1 MKRTTLRAGA
11 GIVAGALALGLAGCG
26 LGTGGGNGE
35 PAELSDEP
43 VTIRMYW
50 WGGDA
55 RHQRTQE
62 VIDLFEDKYPNI
74 TVEPEFSDWTGYWE
88 KLATST
94 AGKNSPDVI
103 QMDQLYLASYA
114 DRGTLVDL
122 ADYDIATE
130 GMEQSVLGMGESDGG
145 LYAIPISTSAMST
158 IVNTDLLE
166 QIGVPLPENA
176 DSWTWDEYMAWAKSV
191 TDAAPAGTYG
201 GSLAQNEF
209 MLQLFA
215 RQNGDSL
222 FEDGDIAIDP
232 ETMAAFFQNALDSSQ
247 TGASAPASAWAESS
261 SLALDQT
268 PFAVGTVASSF
279 ITATQVSAFTQASG
293 ANLELLPIPTT
304 EDGVDDY
311 DYFKAGMYWSVSS
324 QSKHPAEAALL
335 IDFFL
340 NDPEA
345 VKIIGSERGLPAIS
359 TTLDVIGDDLTPEE
373 IKAVDYS
380 DSRLPFLGEAP
391 AIVPNGASD
400 VDAVLLRY
408 MQDVLFENKTPA
420 DAATGFIAD
429 MQKSIDAT
437 G

>member
-1 MKRTTLRAGA
+1 
-11 GIVAGALALGLAGCG
+11 
-26 LGTGGGNGE
+26 
-35 PAELSDEP
+35 
-43 VTIRMYW
+43 
-50 WGGDA
+50 
-55 RHQRTQE
+55 
-62 VIDLFEDKYPNI
+62 
-74 TVEPEFSDWTGYWE
+74 
-88 KLATST
+88 
-94 AGKNSPDVI
+94 
-103 QMDQLYLASYA
+103 
-114 DRGTLVDL
+114 
-122 ADYDIATE
+122 
-130 GMEQSVLGMGESDGG
+130 MGESDGG

-158 IVNTDLLE
+158 IVNTDLLDE
-166 QIGVPLPENA
+166 LGVALPDNTET
-176 DSWTWDEYMAWAKSV
+176 WTWDEYQAWAESV
-191 TDAAPAGTYG
+191 TDAAPSGTYG

-215 RQNGDSL
+215 RQSGDSL
-222 FEDGDIAIDP
+222 FEDGDVAIDE
-232 ETMAAFFQNALDSSQ
+232 ETMTDFFQTALDSTTS
-247 TGASAPASAWAESS
+247 GASAPASAWSEAT

-279 ITATQVSAFTQASG
+279 ITATQISAFTQASG
-293 ANLELLPIPTT
+293 ANLELLPIPTV
-304 EDGVDDY
+304 EGGVEDY

-324 QSKHPAEAALL
+324 QSEHPAEAALL

-373 IKAVDYS
+373 TKAVEYS
-380 DSRLPFLGEAP
+380 DSRVPFLGEAP

-408 MQDVLFENKTPA
+408 MQDVLFERTSPA

-429 MQKSIDAT
+429 VQKSIDAA

>member
-1 MKRTTLRAGA
+1 MKRNTLRAAA
-11 GIVAGALALGLAGCG
+11 GIVAGSLALGLAGCG

-35 PAELSDEP
+35 AAELSDEP
-43 VTIRMYW
+43 VTIRAYW

-62 VIDLFEDKYPNI
+62 VIDLFEEKYPNI

-122 ADYDIATE
+122 TDYDISTE
-130 GMEQSVLGMGESDGG
+130 GMEESVLGMGESEGG

-166 QIGVPLPENA
+166 QIGVPLPDNT
-176 DSWTWDEYMAWAKSV
+176 DTWTWEEYMAWSASV
-191 TDAAPAGTYG
+191 TAAAPSGTYG

-215 RQNGDSL
+215 RQNDDSL
-222 FEDGDIAIDP
+222 FEDGDVAIEP
-232 ETMAAFFQNALDSSQ
+232 ETMAAFFQNALDSTTS
-247 TGASAPASAWAESS
+247 GASAPASAWAEST

-268 PFAVGTVASSF
+268 PLAVGSVASSF
-279 ITATQVSAFTQASG
+279 ITATQVSAFAQASG
-293 ANLELLPIPTT
+293 ANLELVPIPTT
-304 EDGVDDY
+304 EGGVEDF

-324 QSKHPAEAALL
+324 QSKHPAESALL

-345 VKIIGSERGLPAIS
+345 VKIIGSERGLPALS

-373 IKAVDYS
+373 VKAVDFS
-380 DSRLPFLGEAP
+380 ESRTPFLGEAP

-408 MQDVLFENKTPA
+408 MQDVLFENKTPQE
-420 DAATGFIAD
+420 AATGFIAD
-429 MQKSIDAT
+429 VQKSIDAA

>member
-1 MKRTTLRAGA
+1 MKRNTLRAGA
-11 GIVAGALALGLAGCG
+11 GIVAATLALGLAGCG

-62 VIDLFEDKYPNI
+62 VIDLFEEKYPNI
-74 TVEPEFSDWTGYWE
+74 TVEGEFSDWTAYWE

-122 ADYDIATE
+122 TDYDISTE
-130 GMEQSVLGMGESDGG
+130 GMEESVLGMGESDGG

-158 IVNTDLLE
+158 IVNTDLLD

-176 DSWTWDEYMAWAKSV
+176 DSWTWEEYMAWAKSV
-191 TDAAPAGTYG
+191 TDAAPSGTYG

-215 RQNGDSL
+215 RQNDDSL
-222 FEDGDIAIDP
+222 FEDGDVAIDP
-232 ETMAAFFQNALDSSQ
+232 ETMTKFFQTALDSSSS
-247 TGASAPASAWAESS
+247 GASAPASAWVESS

-279 ITATQVSAFTQASG
+279 ITATQVSVFSQASG

-304 EDGVDDY
+304 DGGVEDY
-311 DYFKAGMYWSVSS
+311 DYFKAGMSWSVSS
-324 QSKHPAEAALL
+324 QSRRPAEAALL

-373 IKAVDYS
+373 VKAVEYS
-380 DSRLPFLGEAP
+380 DSRVPYLGEAP

-408 MQDVLFENKTPA
+408 MQDVLFGNKTPA

-429 MQKSIDAT
+429 VQKSIDAA

>member
-1 MKRTTLRAGA
+1 MKRNTLRAGA
-11 GIVAGALALGLAGCG
+11 GIVAGILALGLAGCG
-26 LGTGGGNGE
+26 LGTADGGDE

-43 VTIRMYW
+43 VTLRMYW

-62 VIDLFEDKYPNI
+62 VIDLFEEKYPNI

-122 ADYDIATE
+122 TDYDIDTS
-130 GMEQSVLGMGESDGG
+130 GMEDSVLGMGESEGG

-158 IVNTDLLE
+158 IVNTDLLDE
-166 QIGVPLPENA
+166 IGVPLPDNT
-176 DSWTWDEYMAWAKSV
+176 DTWTWEEYMAWSKSV
-191 TDAAPAGTYG
+191 TDAAPSGTYG

-215 RQNGDSL
+215 RQNGENL
-222 FEDGDIAIDP
+222 FEDGDIAISP
-232 ETMAAFFQNALDSSQ
+232 ETLAAFFQNALDS
-247 TGASAPASAWAESS
+247 TTNGASAPASAWVEST
-261 SLALDQT
+261 SLALDQL
-268 PFAVGTVASSF
+268 PLSVGTVASSF
-279 ITATQVSAFTQASG
+279 ITATQVSAYTQASG
-293 ANLELLPIPTT
+293 ANLELVPIPMT
-304 EDGVDDY
+304 DGGVEDY

-340 NDPEA
+340 NDPDA

-359 TTLDVIGDDLTPEE
+359 TTLEVIGDDLTPEE
-373 IKAVDYS
+373 VKAVDFS
-380 DSRLPFLGEAP
+380 ESRLPFLGEAP

-400 VDAVLLRY
+400 IDAVLLRY
-408 MQDVLFENKTPA
+408 MQDVLFSSKTPQ

-429 MQKSIDAT
+429 VQKSIDAA

>member
-1 MKRTTLRAGA
+1 MKRNTLRAGA
-11 GIVAGALALGLAGCG
+11 GIVAATLALGLAGCG
-26 LGTGGGNGE
+26 LGTGGGGGE

-43 VTIRMYW
+43 VTLRMYW

-62 VIDLFEDKYPNI
+62 VIDLFEEKYPNI
-74 TVEPEFSDWTGYWE
+74 TVEGEFSDWTAYWE

-122 ADYDIATE
+122 ADYDISTK
-130 GMEQSVLGMGESDGG
+130 GMEESVLGMGESDGG

-158 IVNTDLLE
+158 IVNTDLLD
-166 QIGVPLPENA
+166 QIGVPLPENT
-176 DSWTWDEYMAWAKSV
+176 DSWTWEEYTAWAKSV
-191 TDAAPAGTYG
+191 TDAAPSGTYG

-215 RQNGDSL
+215 RQNDDSL
-222 FEDGDIAIDP
+222 FEDGMVAIDP
-232 ETMAAFFQNALDSSQ
+232 ETMTAFFQTALDSSSS
-247 TGASAPASAWAESS
+247 GASAPASAWVESS

-279 ITATQVSAFTQASG
+279 ITATQVSVFSQASG

-304 EDGVDDY
+304 DGGVEEY

-373 IKAVDYS
+373 VKAVEYS
-380 DSRLPFLGEAP
+380 DSRVPYLGEAP

-408 MQDVLFENKTPA
+408 MQDVLFGNKTPEA
-420 DAATGFIAD
+420 AATGFIAD
-429 MQKSIDAT
+429 LQKSIDAA

>member
-1 MKRTTLRAGA
+1 MKRTILRAGA
-11 GIVAGALALGLAGCG
+11 GIVAGTFALGLAGCG
-26 LGTGGGNGE
+26 LGTGGGSDE
-35 PAELSDEP
+35 PAELTDED
-43 VTIRMYW
+43 VTLRMYW

-62 VIDLFEDKYPNI
+62 VIDLFEAKYPNI
-74 TVEPEFSDWTGYWE
+74 TVEGEFSDWTGYWE

-122 ADYDIATE
+122 TDYDIATDD
-130 GMEQSVLGMGESDGG
+130 MEESVLGMGESDGG

-158 IVNTDLLE
+158 IVNTDLLDE
-166 QIGVPLPENA
+166 LGVALPDNTET
-176 DSWTWDEYMAWAKSV
+176 WTWDEYQAWAESV
-191 TDAAPAGTYG
+191 TDAAPSGTYG

-215 RQNGDSL
+215 RQSGDSL
-222 FEDGDIAIDP
+222 FEDGDVAIDE
-232 ETMAAFFQNALDSSQ
+232 ETMTDFFQTALDSTTS
-247 TGASAPASAWAESS
+247 GASAPASAWSEAT

-279 ITATQVSAFTQASG
+279 ITATQISAFTQASG
-293 ANLELLPIPTT
+293 ANLELLPIPTV
-304 EDGVDDY
+304 EGGVEDY

-324 QSKHPAEAALL
+324 QSEHPAEAALL

-373 IKAVDYS
+373 TKAVEYS
-380 DSRLPFLGEAP
+380 DSRVPFLGEAP

-408 MQDVLFENKTPA
+408 MQDVLFERTSPA

-429 MQKSIDAT
+429 VQKSIDAA